1 MSDRRSRYDAELDP
15 RGRRDID
22 PYDSRDVDPYDPR
35 DGDPYDP
42 RGVDP
47 RGAGRGRSMP
57 SPGVIFL
64 VVAII
69 GSILYMVFVISVRDS
84 SQIPLMASGAV
95 VLALVFGALAVYS
108 LRSVLRAG
116 LEIDE
121 GGRAVLIAFVGGI
134 AAIAAAGFAAGAI
147 ILFQIGSWSP
157 S

>member
-1 MSDRRSRYDAELDP
+1 MTDRGSRYDAELDP

-22 PYDSRDVDPYDPR
+22 PYEPGDVDL
-35 DGDPYDP
+35 

-47 RGAGRGRSMP
+47 REGGRGRSMP
-57 SPGVIFL
+57 SPGLIFL
-64 VVAII
+64 AIAII

-108 LRSVLRAG
+108 LRAVLRAG
-116 LEIDE
+116 LEIGQ

>member
-1 MSDRRSRYDAELDP
+1 MTDRRSRYDAELDP
-15 RGRRDID
+15 HGQ
-22 PYDSRDVDPYDPR
+22 RDVDPYDSRHVDPYGPR
-35 DGDPYDP
+35 D
-42 RGVDP
+42 VDP
-47 RGAGRGRSMP
+47 GDGRGRSMP
-57 SPGVIFL
+57 SPGLIFL
-64 VVAII
+64 AVAII

-108 LRSVLRAG
+108 LRAVLRAG
-116 LEIDE
+116 LEIGQ

-147 ILFQIGSWSP
+147 ILFQIVSWSP